1 MTGRERPVADR
12 GHPPRKPER
21 LDPVVSGAAVERAGD
36 RVEAVVI
43 RRPTFAFMRPRLSRW
58 IALGFGTG
66 LAPIGPGTAGT
77 ALAWLLYALLAPVIT
92 VPGMAVVTSAGFLVG
107 LWAVRRAGFDLG
119 DVDHSAI
126 VWDEI
131 VAFWLILLLIPQTS
145 GPQLAAF
152 VLFRVFDVWK
162 PTPIREVEQRLHTPL
177 GVMLD
182 DLLASGYVLMMF
194 LIWENFR

>member
-1 MTGRERPVADR
+1 MADR
-12 GHPPRKPER
+12 GHPAKGPER
-21 LDPVVSGAAVERAGD
+21 PDPVASGDAGGQVID
-36 RVEAVVI
+36 VVAPVVI

-58 IALGFGTG
+58 IALGLGAG
-66 LAPIGPGTAGT
+66 LAPVGPGTVGT
-77 ALAWLLYALLAPVIT
+77 ALAWLLYVPMVPVIT
-92 VPGMAVVTSAGFLVG
+92 IPGMAVVTAASFIAGI
-107 LWAVRRAGFDLG
+107 WAVRRAGVDLG
-119 DVDHSAI
+119 DVDHTAI

-131 VAFWLILLLIPQTS
+131 VAFWLILLLIPQTF